1 MVVTVQESSIDNNIY
16 RDIAEGLNLHLFYT
30 FLVLAVLDNF
40 INKNIIVHTL
50 YSLQIATVKW
60 LLLHLQPL
68 SYCDHYHHCGSHY
81 QQVHIDSHST

>member
-1 MVVTVQESSIDNNIY
+1 MVVTVQGSSSDNNIY
-16 RDIAEGLNLHLFYT
+16 RDVAEWYVSSLVYA
-30 FLVLAVLDNF
+30 FLVLAVLD
-40 INKNIIVHTL
+40 KDVIVHTRN
-50 YSLQIATVKW
+50 SLQIATVKW